1 MGSFQRL
8 AGMDGGR
15 SQRIG
20 CPLAG
25 KSSGTEFVSPSSDRL
40 KLFGIPTERVGTHLA
55 RAPPGA
61 EGRESTSRPCASA
74 PGGFL
79 SEPLSSTTFHRL
91 GETMTAFSDAFRAEV
106 LRMAR
111 KEIKGELGSLRK
123 TVTSQRAAIASLK
136 RDVKD
141 LVSQVGGLHKAA
153 ARQAVPDQAQARDA
167 EAPARRGRRFQ
178 FKAEALAAKR
188 EQLGLSQQ
196 AMAALLEAS
205 ALSVARWESGK
216 VAPRAAQLERIRT
229 VLKMGK
235 REALAKLQ
243 P

>member
-1 MGSFQRL
+1 
-8 AGMDGGR
+8 
-15 SQRIG
+15 
-20 CPLAG
+20 
-25 KSSGTEFVSPSSDRL
+25 
-40 KLFGIPTERVGTHLA
+40 
-55 RAPPGA
+55 
-61 EGRESTSRPCASA
+61 
-74 PGGFL
+74 
-79 SEPLSSTTFHRL
+79 
-91 GETMTAFSDAFRAEV
+91 MTAFSDAFRAEV

-123 TVTSQRAAIASLK
+123 TVAAQRAAIASLK

-141 LVSQVGGLHKAA
+141 LVSQVRGLHKAA
-153 ARQAVPDQAQARDA
+153 VHQAAPGKAQAQDA
-167 EAPARRGRRFQ
+167 EAPARGGRRFQ